1 MRLFSKYHL
10 GYVWMTKESE
20 RKESERKESI
30 RKEREW
36 KVK

>member
-1 MRLFSKYHL
+1 LLNL

-20 RKESERKESI
+20 RKENERKESI